1 MLARAR
7 RAHPALAANQ
17 SLCRGRVF
25 VVGRETFSRHVAAK
39 LPPVPTS
46 MTARQVHLLSEIK
59 AAGMRPMGF
68 WVVSIACAI
77 GYLLLVAISWY
88 MISEVGNAAVRE

>member
-1 MLARAR
+1 
-7 RAHPALAANQ
+7 
-17 SLCRGRVF
+17 
-25 VVGRETFSRHVAAK
+25 
-39 LPPVPTS
+39 